1 MLKKAWKIVL
11 AVVLALLVVVL
22 GYVAYVFIDYH
33 RIGNQELTVERNAA
47 ATVEA
52 GKEYGILS
60 YNIGFGAYED
70 DYSFFM
76 DGGTESR
83 AWSEERLTANIE
95 RIGAFL
101 QQQDA
106 DLYLLQEVDRD
117 STRSYHVDEGTML
130 TAQLPG
136 LGYTWAQNYD
146 SPYLFYPLDQPHGKS
161 VSGLLTLSSFGI
173 TETRRVELPI
183 EAGVMKLVDLDRC
196 YSVHRIPAADGR
208 ELVLYNV
215 HLSAYTSDGTIAVE
229 QLELLR
235 ADMQAEYE
243 KGNWCIAGGD
253 FNKDLLG
260 QSEEI
265 FGGSAEGY
273 TWAQPLPEGIW
284 DGTNLS
290 LVAPLDETDPVPSCR
305 NADAPYH
312 EGQYVLTVDGFV
324 VSDNVTVEQAVVEDT
339 GFAWSDHNPVSMRFV
354 LNLAKEGG
362 RLRPPPSVEEGI
374 SAGTKISLKIIA
386 IRC

>member
-1 MLKKAWKIVL
+1 M
-11 AVVLALLVVVL
+11 
-22 GYVAYVFIDYH
+22 
-33 RIGNQELTVERNAA
+33 
-47 ATVEA
+47 
-52 GKEYGILS
+52 
-60 YNIGFGAYED
+60 
-70 DYSFFM
+70 
-76 DGGTESR
+76 
-83 AWSEERLTANIE
+83 
-95 RIGAFL
+95 
-101 QQQDA
+101 
-106 DLYLLQEVDRD
+106 QEVDRD
-117 STRSYHVDEGTML
+117 STRSYHVDEAAML

-136 LGYTWAQNYD
+136 LGYIWAQNYD

-173 TETRRVELPI
+173 TEARRVELPI

-265 FGGSAEGY
+265 FGGSARGLHLGAAPAGGDLGRHQSVAGGSAGRDEPRP
-273 TWAQPLPEGIW
+273 QLPQRRRSVSR
-284 DGTNLS
+284 GT
-290 LVAPLDETDPVPSCR
+290 VR
-305 NADAPYH
+305 AD
-312 EGQYVLTVDGFV
+312 
-324 VSDNVTVEQAVVEDT
+324 
-339 GFAWSDHNPVSMRFV
+339 
-354 LNLAKEGG
+354 GG
-362 RLRPPPSVEEGI
+362 RLRGVGQRHRGAGCGGGHGLCVVGSQSGVHAFCAELSERGRASAPSPPRWRKAYQREQKFP
-374 SAGTKISLKIIA
+374 
-386 IRC
+386 

>member
-117 STRSYHVDEGTML
+117 STRSYHVDEAAML

-136 LGYTWAQNYD
+136 LGHIWAQNYD

-173 TETRRVELPI
+173 TEARRVELPI

-235 ADMQAEYE
+235 TDMQAEYE

-265 FGGSAEGY
+265 FGGSARGLHLG
-273 TWAQPLPEGIW
+273 AAPAGGDLGRHQSVAGGSAGRDGPRPQLPQRRRSVSR
-284 DGTNLS
+284 GT
-290 LVAPLDETDPVPSCR
+290 VR
-305 NADAPYH
+305 AD
-312 EGQYVLTVDGFV
+312 
-324 VSDNVTVEQAVVEDT
+324 
-339 GFAWSDHNPVSMRFV
+339 
-354 LNLAKEGG
+354 GG
-362 RLRPPPSVEEGI
+362 RLRGVGQRHRGAGCGGGHGLCVVGSQSGVHAFCAELSERGRASAPSPLGGGRHI
-374 SAGTKISLKIIA
+374 SGNENFPENY
-386 IRC
+386 CN

>member
-117 STRSYHVDEGTML
+117 STRSYHVDEAAML

-136 LGYTWAQNYD
+136 LGYIWAQNYD

-173 TETRRVELPI
+173 TEARRVELPI

-196 YSVHRIPAADGR
+196 YSSPPHPRRRRPGAG
-208 ELVLYNV
+208 
-215 HLSAYTSDGTIAVE
+215 AV
-229 QLELLR
+229 
-235 ADMQAEYE
+235 
-243 KGNWCIAGGD
+243 
-253 FNKDLLG
+253 
-260 QSEEI
+260 
-265 FGGSAEGY
+265 
-273 TWAQPLPEGIW
+273 
-284 DGTNLS
+284 
-290 LVAPLDETDPVPSCR
+290 
-305 NADAPYH
+305 
-312 EGQYVLTVDGFV
+312 
-324 VSDNVTVEQAVVEDT
+324 
-339 GFAWSDHNPVSMRFV
+339 
-354 LNLAKEGG
+354 
-362 RLRPPPSVEEGI
+362 
-374 SAGTKISLKIIA
+374 
-386 IRC
+386 

>member
-1 MLKKAWKIVL
+1 MKKLWKNLLGAAAGAAAVL
-11 AVVLALLVVVL
+11 L
-22 GYVAYVFIDYH
+22 GYSIYVFAAYD
-33 RIGNQELTVERNAA
+33 RLEDRLPLTVENARA
-47 ATVEA
+47 AEA
-52 GKEYGILS
+52 ETERVYTAVS
-60 YNIGFGAYED
+60 YNLGFGAYSA

-83 AWSEERLTANIE
+83 AYSAEAVRENIS
-95 RIGAFL
+95 GAMDAASKLEPDFL
-101 QQQDA
+101 
-106 DLYLLQEVDRD
+106 LLQEVDRD
-117 STRSYHVDEGTML
+117 STRSYHVDEAAML

-136 LGYTWAQNYD
+136 LGYIWAQNYD

-161 VSGLLTLSSFGI
+161 VSGLLTLSSVGI
-173 TETRRVELPI
+173 TEARRVELPI

-260 QSEEI
+260 QSEKI

-312 EGQYVLTVDGFV
+312 EGQYMLTVDGFV

-354 LNLAKEGG
+354 LN
-362 RLRPPPSVEEGI
+362 
-374 SAGTKISLKIIA
+374 
-386 IRC
+386 

>member
-11 AVVLALLVVVL
+11 AAVLALLVVVL

-33 RIGNQELTVERNAA
+33 RIGDQELTVEWNAA
-47 ATVEA
+47 ATVET

-117 STRSYHVDEGTML
+117 STRSYHVDEVAML

-136 LGYTWAQNYD
+136 LGYIWAQNYD

-173 TETRRVELPI
+173 TEARRVELPI

-235 ADMQAEYE
+235 ADM
-243 KGNWCIAGGD
+243 K
-253 FNKDLLG
+253 
-260 QSEEI
+260 
-265 FGGSAEGY
+265 
-273 TWAQPLPEGIW
+273 
-284 DGTNLS
+284 
-290 LVAPLDETDPVPSCR
+290 
-305 NADAPYH
+305 
-312 EGQYVLTVDGFV
+312 
-324 VSDNVTVEQAVVEDT
+324 
-339 GFAWSDHNPVSMRFV
+339 
-354 LNLAKEGG
+354 
-362 RLRPPPSVEEGI
+362 
-374 SAGTKISLKIIA
+374 
-386 IRC
+386 

>member
-11 AVVLALLVVVL
+11 AAVLALLVVVL

-33 RIGNQELTVERNAA
+33 RIGDQELTVEWNAA
-47 ATVEA
+47 ATVET

-117 STRSYHVDEGTML
+117 STRSYHVDEVAML

-136 LGYTWAQNYD
+136 LGYIWAQNYD

-161 VSGLLTLSSFGI
+161 VSGLLMTI
-173 TETRRVELPI
+173 
-183 EAGVMKLVDLDRC
+183 LVT
-196 YSVHRIPAADGR
+196 A
-208 ELVLYNV
+208 LVTGLV
-215 HLSAYTSDGTIAVE
+215 QFIFFPGTA
-229 QLELLR
+229 
-235 ADMQAEYE
+235 
-243 KGNWCIAGGD
+243 
-253 FNKDLLG
+253 LLG
-260 QSEEI
+260 ASGVVFMMIVLNSFTEMRR
-265 FGGSAEGY
+265 GGI
-273 TWAQPLPEGIW
+273 PL
-284 DGTNLS
+284 TML
-290 LVAPLDETDPVPSCR
+290 LVVALYLGNEV
-305 NADAPYH
+305 
-312 EGQYVLTVDGFV
+312 VDGLSE
-324 VSDNVTVEQAVVEDT
+324 SDNISQMTHIVGGLCGIVF
-339 GFAWSDHNPVSMRFV
+339 GFS
-354 LNLAKEGG
+354 LARAKK
-362 RLRPPPSVEEGI
+362 R
-374 SAGTKISLKIIA
+374 
-386 IRC
+386 

>member
-33 RIGNQELTVERNAA
+33 RIGDQELTVERNAA

-52 GKEYGILS
+52 GKEYSILS

-117 STRSYHVDEGTML
+117 STRSYHVDEGAML

-136 LGYTWAQNYD
+136 LGHIWAQNYD

-173 TETRRVELPI
+173 TEAQRVELPI
-183 EAGVMKLVDLDRC
+183 ENSLMKLVDLDRC
-196 YSVHRIPAADGR
+196 YSVHRIPVAGGG
-208 ELVLYNV
+208 ELVLYNL
-215 HLSAYTSDGTIAVE
+215 HLSAYTSDGTIAME
-229 QLELLR
+229 QLKLLLE
-235 ADMQAEYE
+235 DMQREYDA
-243 KGNWCIAGGD
+243 GNWCVAGGD

-260 QSEEI
+260 DSAVY
-265 FGGSAEGY
+265 FGEADQEY
-273 TWAQPLPEGIW
+273 TWAQPIPEDTF
-284 DGTNLS
+284 DGFNVS
-290 LVAPLDETDPVPSCR
+290 LIAPLDEGNPVPSCR
-305 NADAPYH
+305 NADGPYH
-312 EGQYVLTVDGFV
+312 QGQYVLTVDGFL
-324 VSDNVTVEQAVVEDT
+324 VSDNVTVTSSDVVDL
-339 GFAWSDHNPVSMRFV
+339 GFAYSDHNPVEMRFV
-354 LNLAKEGG
+354 LEK
-362 RLRPPPSVEEGI
+362 
-374 SAGTKISLKIIA
+374 
-386 IRC
+386 

>member
-117 STRSYHVDEGTML
+117 STRSYHVDEAAML

-136 LGYTWAQNYD
+136 LGHIWAQNYD

-173 TETRRVELPI
+173 TEARRVELPI

-235 ADMQAEYE
+235 TDMQAEYE

-265 FGGSAEGY
+265 FGGSAGGDLGRHQSV
-273 TWAQPLPEGIW
+273 AGGSAGRDGPRPQLPQRRRSVSR
-284 DGTNLS
+284 GT
-290 LVAPLDETDPVPSCR
+290 VR
-305 NADAPYH
+305 AD
-312 EGQYVLTVDGFV
+312 
-324 VSDNVTVEQAVVEDT
+324 
-339 GFAWSDHNPVSMRFV
+339 
-354 LNLAKEGG
+354 GG
-362 RLRPPPSVEEGI
+362 RLRGVGQRHRGAGCGGGHGLCVVGSQSGVHAFCAELSERGRASAPSPLGGGRHI
-374 SAGTKISLKIIA
+374 SGNENFPENY
-386 IRC
+386 CN

>member
-1 MLKKAWKIVL
+1 MKKAWKIVL

-33 RIGNQELTVERNAA
+33 RIGDQELTVERNAA

-117 STRSYHVDEGTML
+117 STRSYHVDEAAML

-136 LGYTWAQNYD
+136 LGYIWAQNYD

-173 TETRRVELPI
+173 TEARRVELPI

-243 KGNWCIAGGD
+243 KGNW
-253 FNKDLLG
+253 
-260 QSEEI
+260 
-265 FGGSAEGY
+265 
-273 TWAQPLPEGIW
+273 
-284 DGTNLS
+284 
-290 LVAPLDETDPVPSCR
+290 
-305 NADAPYH
+305 
-312 EGQYVLTVDGFV
+312 
-324 VSDNVTVEQAVVEDT
+324 
-339 GFAWSDHNPVSMRFV
+339 
-354 LNLAKEGG
+354 
-362 RLRPPPSVEEGI
+362 
-374 SAGTKISLKIIA
+374 
-386 IRC
+386 